1 MEYVAFTTTQ
11 LQYLGDQDQQ
21 LAPYFVGVFAA
32 DELPASP
39 RRDIPQAY
47 IVNTDPRTQP
57 GTHWIALYT
66 NHGRCDVMD
75 SYGLPYTYYSSPFE
89 RWIARYWKEE
99 DVTQNTQT
107 LQTVFSHSCGQ
118 YALMYLKY
126 RVRGRSLDDFLDQFK
141 KHDYVYNDHKVGQ
154 MTQRAIVNTL
164 FYPACC
170 LERDQTNGI
179 KMT

>member
-11 LQYLGDQDQQ
+11 LQYLGDQDPW

-32 DELPASP
+32 DELPTSP
-39 RRDIPQAY
+39 RRDLPQAY

-66 NHGRCDVMD
+66 HQGRCDVMD
-75 SYGLPYTYYSSPFE
+75 SYGFPYTYYKSPFE
-89 RWIARYWKEE
+89 PWIARWEE
-99 DVTQNTQT
+99 VTQNTQP

-118 YALMYLKY
+118 YALLYLKY
-126 RVRGRSLDDFLDQFK
+126 RVRGRSLDDFLAPFK